1 MKNNEFKKILKPL
14 IKQTIKE
21 VILEEG
27 ILSNIVAEV
36 AKGLQ
41 DGLIVET
48 KSEKA
53 VYKDHKKEAEM
64 LEQQRQK
71 RIKKLNESTK
81 LKHDVFDNV
90 KNIPEASAGD
100 PLSDVA
106 PTDAGV
112 DISGIANLAGGAK
125 KWKTLIGK

>member
-41 DGLIVET
+41 GALIVEA
-48 KSEKA
+48 KSEKTEH
-53 VYKDHKKEAEM
+53 KDYKKEAEI
-64 LEQQRQK
+64 LEEQRQARNYSRTIT
-71 RIKKLNESTK
+71 RI
-81 LKHDVFDNV
+81 
-90 KNIPEASAGD
+90 
-100 PLSDVA
+100 
-106 PTDAGV
+106 
-112 DISGIANLAGGAK
+112 
-125 KWKTLIGK
+125 

>member
-41 DGLIVET
+41 GGLVVEA

-53 VYKDHKKEAEM
+53 DYKDYKKEAEI
-64 LEQQRQK
+64 LEQQRQT
-71 RIKKLNESTK
+71 RIKKLNESAK
-81 LKHDVFDNV
+81 LKHNVFDNV
-90 KNIPEASAGD
+90 ENIPEASAGD

-106 PTDAGV
+106 PADAGV
-112 DISGIANLAGGAK
+112 DISRITNLAGGTK